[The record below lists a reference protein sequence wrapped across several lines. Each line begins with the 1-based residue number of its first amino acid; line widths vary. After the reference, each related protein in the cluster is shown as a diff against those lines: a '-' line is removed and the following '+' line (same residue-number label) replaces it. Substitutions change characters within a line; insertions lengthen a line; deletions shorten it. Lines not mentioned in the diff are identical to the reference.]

1 MVVIINAPESQN
13 KSVSLYNRM
22 MIKNPEKKKRF
33 KNRVMIKIVTDIRHI
48 RIVTGICHDLDQQ
61 AQPLQQ
67 NSVEGI
73 FMEMPS

>member
-1 MVVIINAPESQN
+1 
-13 KSVSLYNRM
+13 
-22 MIKNPEKKKRF
+22 
-33 KNRVMIKIVTDIRHI
+33 MIKIVTDIRHI